1 MAKNVTRKYAVKIKG
16 SSASEIIHAAFWSV
30 DAVTLQ
36 GRPEAAGFVV
46 FKAVDHQSVFGVR
59 SDSVEYIRE
68 VVDRPVVDMDWDEL
82 RIASVALSN
91 EGARGGK
98 AKTKDQAEYHEKAA
112 ALAQKFIAADRNVTI
127 APRDPIADII
137 NQVQGGWISIDEA
150 RDRLKELPWGEP
162 EDGEHSPW

>member
-1 MAKNVTRKYAVKIKG
+1 MAKNTTRKYAVKIKG
-16 SSASEIIHAAFWSV
+16 ASDSEIIHAAFWSV
-30 DAVTLQ
+30 DAMTLQ

-46 FKAVDHQSVFGVR
+46 FKSVDHQSVFGVR

-68 VVDRPVVDMDWDEL
+68 IVDRPVVDLDWDEL

-98 AKTKDQAEYHEKAA
+98 AKARDQAEYHDKAA
-112 ALAQKFIAADRNVTI
+112 KLAQKFIAADRNVSLT
-127 APRDPIADII
+127 PRDPVADII

-150 RDRLKELPWGEP
+150 RERLGELPWGLP
-162 EDGEHSPW
+162 ETEERREW